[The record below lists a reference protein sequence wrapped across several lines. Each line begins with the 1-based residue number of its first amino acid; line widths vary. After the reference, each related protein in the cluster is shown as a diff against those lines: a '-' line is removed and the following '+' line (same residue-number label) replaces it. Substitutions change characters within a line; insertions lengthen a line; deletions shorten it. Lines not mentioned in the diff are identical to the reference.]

1 MPGERR
7 WPYRSAGLRGLSFR
21 FGVRCDDVR
30 LGALIDGL
38 FAGLHEPDGAP
49 VEQWY
54 SLTATASG
62 VDTFDVRR
70 GDVALAC
77 GQRGGDAV
85 GWIVWDVNRSAA
97 TASGAHLLFHAGALE
112 ADGAALLL
120 PGTSGS
126 GKSTLTAGLVTR
138 AGFGYLTD
146 ELVALDLGNGRLLP
160 YAKPITVKQGSFEVV
175 PELHPDHRSEPGA
188 ASWAGDEWQV
198 AVGGTGAERIGHPCP
213 LRWVVVPRY
222 VPGASTALTPL
233 SDTEA
238 FLTLAL
244 HAVNLLPHGAAG
256 SAALGRMVA
265 DASCFTLTM
274 SDLDEACAL
283 VQGLVTATTA
293 GAPAAGTA
301 APAPQLDGA
310 GHAL

>member
-1 MPGERR
+1 MPGECR

-21 FGVRCDDVR
+21 FGVRCDDAR
-30 LGALIDGL
+30 LGAQIDAL
-38 FAGLHEPDGAP
+38 FAGLREPDGAP
-49 VEQWY
+49 VEHWY
-54 SLTATASG
+54 SLTTATAPTCG
-62 VDTFDVRR
+62 VGTFDVRR
-70 GDVALAC
+70 DDETLAYD
-77 GQRGGDAV
+77 QRAGDAL

-97 TASGAHLLFHAGALE
+97 AASGAHLLFHAGALE
-112 ADGAALLL
+112 VDGAALLL

-138 AGFGYLTD
+138 VGLGYLTD
-146 ELVALDLGNGRLLP
+146 ELAAQDLNSGRLLP
-160 YAKPITVKQGSFEVV
+160 YAKPITVKRGSFDVV
-175 PELHPDHRSEPGA
+175 PELHPDRRSGPGA
-188 ASWAGDEWQV
+188 ASWAGEEWQV
-198 AVGGTGAERIGHPCP
+198 AVGGIGAEHIGRPCP
-213 LRWVVVPRY
+213 LRWVIVPRY

-265 DASCFTLTM
+265 DACCYTLTM

-283 VQGLVTATTA
+283 VRGLVTT
-293 GAPAAGTA
+293 GAPASGA
-301 APAPQLDGA
+301 AASGALLDGA
-310 GHAL
+310 GHAS